1 MKIGIDSTAIGTGD
15 GASNY
20 MYNLTKNL
28 LLIDKNNDY
37 LIYCRG
43 QVPEGLRAINSRA
56 QFRVSPLKNR
66 RLCEQVWL
74 SLQIPFDSLDVLH
87 CCWSLPLFYPKTSVL
102 TVHGLSWRIMPE
114 IFPTSHRLYWKFATE
129 RTAKKAKRLIA
140 ISEWTKQLLVKDLAL
155 SGRIIDVVHHGV
167 DPEIFFQIQDSSKID
182 ELKTKY
188 KLPDA
193 FILYLGSVI
202 PVKNVPTLIKSF
214 SKIVSRKE
222 FSHYHLVIAGAKA
235 WGYQSTVD
243 LVKSLGIEKK
253 VLFTGFF
260 PAEDLPSLYNAAE
273 LYVLPSFFEG
283 FGIPIIESFAC
294 GTPVITSNVSCLPE
308 VAGDAAILIDPH
320 NPDELADALE
330 KVLLSE
336 ALQQELIEKGLG
348 RAKQFSWKKTAEKT
362 LKTYEKVVIS

>member
-1 MKIGIDSTAIGTGD
+1 MKIGIDATTIGTGD

-43 QVPEGLRAINSRA
+43 QVPEGLQAINSRG
-56 QFRVSPLKNR
+56 QFKVSTLKNR

-74 SLQIPFDSLDVLH
+74 SLKFPFDSLDVLH
-87 CCWSLPLFYPKTSVL
+87 CCWSLPLFYPKRSIL

-140 ISEWTKQLLVKDLAL
+140 ISEWTKQLLVKDMGI
-155 SGRIIDVVHHGV
+155 SERIIDVVHHGV

-193 FILYLGSVI
+193 FILYVGSI
-202 PVKNVPTLIKSF
+202 LPVKNVPTLIKSF
-214 SKIVSRKE
+214 SRLVSRKE
-222 FSHYHLVIAGAKA
+222 FKHYHLVIAGAKA
-235 WGYQSTVD
+235 WGYQSAYD
-243 LVKSLGIEKK
+243 LVKNLGIEEK
-253 VLFTGFF
+253 VIFTGFF
-260 PAEDLPSLYNAAE
+260 PAEDLPTLYNSAE

-283 FGIPIIESFAC
+283 FGIPIMESFAC

-308 VAGDAAILIDPH
+308 VAGDAALLF
-320 NPDELADALE
+320 NPQNVDELADAMA
-330 KVLLSE
+330 KVLSE
-336 ALQQELIEKGLG
+336 HPLRETMVEKGTK
-348 RAKQFSWKKTAEKT
+348 RAKEFTWKRAAEKT
-362 LKTYEKVVIS
+362 LKAYEKAFSE